1 MDENFD
7 RLANIESQSCDRFC
21 VIPWQTGTLLKR
33 RPNSGLEVC
42 RVFRPAVGRDRT
54 EIRYVRTKEV
64 TLRLQSPRIIERTEG
79 LEKLTMCARSV
90 ALFQGVEPIIAGLC
104 IDREHSVPMVIGKSS
119 ATRIISP
126 LNSSE
131 VPYFP
136 RSDVSFFLR
145 LPSSIFPS
153 LLPPYSLDADFLIA
167 SSLFFPRGFG
177 RTTGKSARLLC
188 RFSVYMAFSTD
199 CLAASRISMEFRC
212 DQSDF
217 SRLSE

>member
-1 MDENFD
+1 MGENLD

-21 VIPWQTGTLLKR
+21 VIPWQTRTLLKR
-33 RPNSGLEVC
+33 RPNSGLKVC
-42 RVFRPAVGRDRT
+42 RVFRPAVRRDRT
-54 EIRYVRTKEV
+54 EIRYVRTKKV

-104 IDREHSVPMVIGKSS
+104 IDRERSVPMVIGKSS

-153 LLPPYSLDADFLIA
+153 LLPSYSLGADFLIA
-167 SSLFFPRGFG
+167 SSLLSPSRFRQNDRETRSFTLSFFRLHGIFNRLFGHVTNFDGISLRPIGFPR
-177 RTTGKSARLLC
+177 
-188 RFSVYMAFSTD
+188 AF
-199 CLAASRISMEFRC
+199 
-212 DQSDF
+212 
-217 SRLSE
+217 